1 LRELPT
7 TAKKVGLLHVAST
20 VFLAERCSA
29 LQKMPQSQLLG
40 NEMTKLTFTEV
51 VLAVEAGATIDACAG
66 ITLNGV
72 FLGEPE
78 DMVNPEMGQ
87 GYGPTFREVLQMD
100 FDTGEITGSSVQVP
114 MGEA

>member
-1 LRELPT
+1 
-7 TAKKVGLLHVAST
+7 
-20 VFLAERCSA
+20 
-29 LQKMPQSQLLG
+29 
-40 NEMTKLTFTEV
+40 MTKLTFTE
-51 VLAVEAGATIDACAG
+51 LLSAVQAGATIDACCG
-66 ITLNGV
+66 IHLNGV

-114 MGEA
+114 MGKA